1 MITPNEFTARR
12 RRVFEE
18 MDDDSVLVLYAGVA
32 KIQSADETYP
42 FEVNRNFYYL
52 TGIDQEGAVLV
63 MALSQGQQ
71 REYLF
76 IPPFDPVKVKWY
88 GRRILDTEAREI
100 SGIRNVLYT
109 GSFESRLNG
118 LLGEGDGDFGG
129 SKKLYLDLF
138 PELKVGEET
147 YTSDIKRNLSTAFPG
162 LEVKDIYP
170 VIVRHRLVKSP
181 AEVAEFEKAV
191 EYTRYGIQSVMSHAR
206 AGVYEYELA
215 DLFHHTINDHSG
227 YQGTAFN
234 TIMASGG
241 NAAILHYPKPLSKIQ
256 KGDLLLMDLGSR
268 NHYYCADVSRT
279 IPVSGKFDDFQRT
292 VYSIVLACNKA
303 VANFAKPGIT
313 INQLQE
319 FTKGYLAS
327 ACVDAG
333 IIEKK
338 DEIDKYYFHG
348 VSHHIGLDTH
358 DAGGKKDIPLEP
370 GMIISDEPGLY
381 IAEKN
386 IGVRIE
392 DDLLITEDG
401 CRVLTDSIIKEIE
414 DIEAFYSRR
423 K

>member
-1 MITPNEFTARR
+1 MITSNEFTARR

-18 MDDDSVLVLYAGVA
+18 MEDGSVLVLYAGSA
-32 KIQSADETYP
+32 KIMSADETYP
-42 FEVNRNFYYL
+42 FEINRNFYYL
-52 TGIDQEGAVLV
+52 TGIEQEDAILL
-63 MALSQGQQ
+63 MSLSQGQQ

-76 IPPFDPVKVKWY
+76 IPPFDPVKAKWY
-88 GRRILDTEAREI
+88 GKRILDTEAKEV
-100 SGIRNVLYT
+100 SGIRNVLYVNA
-109 GSFESRLNG
+109 FESRLNG
-118 LLGEGDGDFGG
+118 LLGDEGDFEGC
-129 SKKLYLDLF
+129 KILYLDLF
-138 PELKVGEET
+138 PEVKVAGET
-147 YTSDIKRNLSTAFPG
+147 YTSDIKKNLSTAFKG
-162 LEVKDIYP
+162 LEVRDIYP
-170 VIVRHRLVKSP
+170 IITRHRLVKSP
-181 AEVAEFEKAV
+181 AEIAELEKAI
-191 EYTRYGIQSVMSHAR
+191 EYTRLGIQAVMAHAR

-215 DLFHHTINDHSG
+215 DLFHHTINDNSG

-241 NAAILHYPKPLSKIQ
+241 NAAILHYPKPLSKIK

-279 IPVSGKFDDFQRT
+279 IPVSGKFDEFQRT
-292 VYSIVLACNKA
+292 VYQIVLSCNKA
-303 VANFAKPGIT
+303 VASFAKPGLT
-313 INQLQE
+313 INQLQD
-319 FTKGYLAS
+319 FAKSYLAS

-333 IIEKK
+333 IIRKK
-338 DEIDKYYFHG
+338 EDIDKYYFHG

-370 GMIISDEPGLY
+370 GHVISDEPGLY

-401 CRVLTDSIIKEIE
+401 CRVLTDSIIKEIA